1 MTAEISAWHGMC
13 STGTKGQYKG
23 TDVRKTESGA
33 LACLI
38 VLTCVLCV
46 LSGCTSKTPYQI
58 SSLDKPW
65 ERKGVRLVHPDK
77 TIIRFEKPRYYRG
90 RLTGE
95 RKDAFHEIVTA
106 NRLLAS
112 WGVDGS
118 NPVIIKFS
126 RRWEPRH
133 SSGRL
138 HKFIME
144 MDYYSFSSASGFQAG
159 RKMTTKRIVIYRYIG
174 ANITN
179 RMGIGIM
186 GYSDCVLSHLREF
199 DALVDSMSF

>member
-1 MTAEISAWHGMC
+1 MAWYVQDLDQKRYKEIE
-13 STGTKGQYKG
+13 
-23 TDVRKTESGA
+23 VRKTESGA

-38 VLTCVLCV
+38 ILTCFLYL
-46 LSGCTSKTPYQI
+46 LSGCASKTAYQI

-65 ERKGVRLVHPDK
+65 AKKGDRLVHPDK

-95 RKDAFHEIVTA
+95 RKDGFYQTVTPEK
-106 NRLLAS
+106 LLTS

-126 RRWEPRH
+126 KKWEPRH

-144 MDYYSFSSASGFQAG
+144 MDYYCFSSASGFQAG
-159 RKMTTKRIVIYRYIG
+159 RKMATKRIVIYRYMG

-179 RMGIGIM
+179 RMGIGIL

-199 DALVDSMSF
+199 DDLVDSMSF